1 MSSFRYSSGDRPLDG
16 YTIEHALGRGGFGE
30 VYFAKSDAGRE
41 VALKVIQN
49 YEDIELRGVTHC
61 MNLKSSHLVTIFDV
75 KHDSEKRPWVVM
87 EYVAGPC
94 LKELL
99 DEAAGDAPNSKTRG
113 KGIGEDQAMYFMREL
128 IKGMRYLH
136 DSGVVHRD
144 LKPHN
149 IFFEDGTVKIGD
161 YSLSK
166 AISTSLQS
174 GHTTTVGSV
183 HYMAPEI
190 GEGKYGKV
198 VDIYALGVI
207 LFEMLTGN
215 PPYVGESLGEVLIK
229 HLTQKPDVD
238 GLDPVFGKVI
248 TKAMERKP
256 EDRYQSVDEMLHA
269 LCPDDHS
276 SYLPAPASLSMIG
289 DRATN
294 RRAKELEK
302 FKSAKPDMVKAG
314 LAKAGMVKA
323 ELVKASAPIV
333 DKISAGIVDTFVNI
347 ASLVDT
353 QEDSKSDSQSQ
364 PFERPGLSVPDPDS
378 LPDWLPSWLNHL
390 GLWWQRP
397 EIEDSGEITAGESVS
412 LLRRGITA
420 MLISV
425 LFAIFALLGG
435 RINGDGAVLLVFLF
449 PVVGMVACWGL
460 LRTLPRSNSW
470 GWIVGN
476 RLIAA
481 AVFSGV
487 LAFVYL
493 CFASAR
499 LDRGFDESIVLVVL
513 LVALLFDWRCF
524 ISTTRYPRVGIMKT
538 LAVMLGFFLA
548 MVIMDD
554 GDPGSV
560 LLSLSLI
567 MAATL
572 SIQILAPHGRVRLEE
587 SPERVGDEQ
596 GIQEHDVNND
606 APVSET
612 RLDNESFVLEEEI

>member
-1 MSSFRYSSGDRPLDG
+1 MSGFRYSSGDRPLDG

-75 KHDSEKRPWVVM
+75 KHDSDKRPWVVM

-420 MLISV
+420 IVISLLFATFAFFGIPMHDYGTVMVFLLFPAMGMVGCWGLLLALPRDNSPKWILYNRLISV
-425 LFAIFALLGG
+425 LFFY
-435 RINGDGAVLLVFLF
+435 
-449 PVVGMVACWGL
+449 GL
-460 LRTLPRSNSW
+460 LEFAYKGIPI
-470 GWIVGN
+470 G
-476 RLIAA
+476 RLGAGMEHDVIPA
-481 AVFSGV
+481 
-487 LAFVYL
+487 
-493 CFASAR
+493 
-499 LDRGFDESIVLVVL
+499 VVL
-513 LVALLFDWRCF
+513 TGLLFDWRCF
-524 ISTTRYPRVGIMKT
+524 IATTRTPRVGVIKT
-538 LAVMLGFFLA
+538 LTVMLVFFLSLL
-548 MVIMDD
+548 VTD
-554 GDPGSV
+554 GGSPGSV
-560 LLSLSLI
+560 MVGLLTIASV
-567 MAATL
+567 TL
-572 SIQILAPHGRVRLEE
+572 SIQILAPHGRIV
-587 SPERVGDEQ
+587 SPQPSVKDEQ
-596 GIQEHDVNND
+596 GIQEHDENNE
-606 APVSET
+606 APLSET
-612 RLDNESFVLEEEI
+612 RLDDESFILKEEI

>member
-1 MSSFRYSSGDRPLDG
+1 MSGFRYSGGDRPLDG

-229 HLTQKPDVD
+229 HLTQTPDVE
-238 GLDPVFGKVI
+238 GLKPVFGRVI
-248 TKAMERKP
+248 TKAMAREP
-256 EDRYQSVDEMLHA
+256 EDRFQSVDEMLHA

-289 DRATN
+289 DRAAS
-294 RRAKELEK
+294 RRAGALAKAEL
-302 FKSAKPDMVKAG
+302 AKPGIVKAG
-314 LAKAGMVKA
+314 LAKAEVGPWDPFPQIFDT
-323 ELVKASAPIV
+323 LVK
-333 DKISAGIVDTFVNI
+333 TF
-347 ASLVDT
+347 SSSDT
-353 QEDSKSDSQSQ
+353 QEDSQSQ
-364 PFERPGLSVPDPDS
+364 PFQRPRVPLPDS
-378 LPDWLPSWLNHL
+378 LPDWLNHA
-390 GLWWQRP
+390 GLWWQP
-397 EIEDSGEITAGESVS
+397 PSDELEVAESVS
-412 LLRRGITA
+412 WPIRAIVAVSVGLCFTA
-420 MLISV
+420 LV
-425 LFAIFALLGG
+425 ALMGS
-435 RINGDGAVLLVFLF
+435 AAWSHLLVWFLLVSAPGF
-449 PVVGMVACWGL
+449 VACWAL
-460 LRTLPRSNSW
+460 LQMLPRANST
-470 GWIVGN
+470 GWIIGN
-476 RLIAA
+476 RLIGA
-481 AVFSGV
+481 AVICGIGIVIAVVSEVFGSRLGIDEEFFLV
-487 LAFVYL
+487 LI
-493 CFASAR
+493 FAPV
-499 LDRGFDESIVLVVL
+499 FI
-513 LVALLFDWRCF
+513 DWRCF
-524 ISTTRYPRVGIMKT
+524 ISTNRYPRVSILKT
-538 LAVMLGFFLA
+538 LV
-548 MVIMDD
+548 
-554 GDPGSV
+554 V
-560 LLSLSLI
+560 LLVFYI
-567 MAATL
+567 AIVIWAGGFTRQNTMQMFMAMAAPATL
-572 SIQILAPHGRVRLEE
+572 IIQILAPHGRVRVKRSSKEVE
-587 SPERVGDEQ
+587 ADHEAQEIKDE
-596 GIQEHDVNND
+596 V
-606 APVSET
+606 PVSET
-612 RLDNESFVLEEEI
+612 RLDKESFVLKEEI

>member
-1 MSSFRYSSGDRPLDG
+1 MSGFRYSGGDRPLEG

-75 KHDSEKRPWVVM
+75 KHDSDKRPWVVM

-166 AISTSLQS
+166 AISTSHHS

-190 GEGKYGKV
+190 GEGKYGKA
-198 VDIYALGVI
+198 VDIYAMGVI

-238 GLDPVFGKVI
+238 GLNPVFGRVI

-289 DRATN
+289 DRAAN
-294 RRAKELEK
+294 RRDKELGK
-302 FKSAKPDMVKAG
+302 FKSAKPEIAKAG
-314 LAKAGMVKA
+314 LAKAFTDPWY
-323 ELVKASAPIV
+323 PIPE
-333 DKISAGIVDTFVNI
+333 IVDTLVKTF
-347 ASLVDT
+347 SLGDT
-353 QEDSKSDSQSQ
+353 QEDSQSQ
-364 PFERPGLSVPDPDS
+364 PFERPGLALLNFNSSTAS
-378 LPDWLPSWLNHL
+378 LPVWLPGWLNFF
-390 GLWWQRP
+390 GLWWQP
-397 EIEDSGEITAGESVS
+397 AEANDSAPIAAGDSVS

-420 MLISV
+420 VVISL
-425 LFAIFALLGG
+425 LFAAFAHYGIPLHGK
-435 RINGDGAVLLVFLF
+435 GAVMVFFLF
-449 PVVGMVACWGL
+449 PVLAMAGCLAL
-460 LRTLPRSNSW
+460 LLALPRENSPK
-470 GWIVGN
+470 WIFYN
-476 RLIAA
+476 RLVSVVFFYAA
-481 AVFSGV
+481 FYFIFG
-487 LAFVYL
+487 
-493 CFASAR
+493 
-499 LDRGFDESIVLVVL
+499 SITIDGLGRDILPAVL
-513 LVALLFDWRCF
+513 LTGLLFDWRCF
-524 ISTTRYPRVGIMKT
+524 IATTRDPRVGIIKT
-538 LAVMLGFFLA
+538 LTVMLVFFFALL
-548 MVIMDD
+548 ITD
-554 GDPGSV
+554 GGSPGSLMLGWLAIASV
-560 LLSLSLI
+560 
-567 MAATL
+567 TL
-572 SIQILAPHGRVRLEE
+572 SIQTLAPHGRVRLEE
-587 SPERVGDEQ
+587 SPEPVGDKLQAQDHGEKH
-596 GIQEHDVNND
+596 E
-606 APVSET
+606 APISET
-612 RLDNESFVLEEEI
+612 RFDNESFVLKEEI

>member
-207 LFEMLTGN
+207 LYEMLTGN

-229 HLTQKPDVD
+229 HLTQKPDVE
-238 GLDPVFGKVI
+238 GLNPVFGRVI

-294 RRAKELEK
+294 RRAKAL
-302 FKSAKPDMVKAG
+302 AKADMAEPGIVKAG
-314 LAKAGMVKA
+314 LAKAEIGPWDPIPQIFDT
-323 ELVKASAPIV
+323 LVK
-333 DKISAGIVDTFVNI
+333 TF
-347 ASLVDT
+347 SLGDT
-353 QEDSKSDSQSQ
+353 QEDSQSQ
-364 PFERPGLSVPDPDS
+364 PFERPA
-378 LPDWLPSWLNHL
+378 LPSSLLGWLDHA
-390 GLWWQRP
+390 GLCWQP
-397 EIEDSGEITAGESVS
+397 PSGELEVAESVS
-412 LLRRGITA
+412 LRTRALT
-420 MLISV
+420 
-425 LFAIFALLGG
+425 ALLVSSFFTVLVLMIGPTTWG
-435 RINGDGAVLLVFLF
+435 ILLVWFLF
-449 PVVGMVACWGL
+449 VSVPGFVACWAFL
-460 LRTLPRSNSW
+460 QMLPRANNIAW
-470 GWIVGN
+470 MIGN
-476 RLIAA
+476 RLIGAA
-481 AVFSGV
+481 
-487 LAFVYL
+487 
-493 CFASAR
+493 
-499 LDRGFDESIVLVVL
+499 IVCGIGI
-513 LVALLFDWRCF
+513 CF
-524 ISTTRYPRVGIMKT
+524 ISCLLYTSPSPR
-538 LAVMLGFFLA
+538 
-548 MVIMDD
+548 DQR
-554 GDPGSV
+554 GSRMP
-560 LLSLSLI
+560 SS
-567 MAATL
+567 A
-572 SIQILAPHGRVRLEE
+572 
-587 SPERVGDEQ
+587 
-596 GIQEHDVNND
+596 
-606 APVSET
+606 
-612 RLDNESFVLEEEI
+612 